1 MTETLRICE
10 GLPQTFRIW
19 VGPTLVLFLIK
30 PEDMQIVLNADSCLR
45 KSFVYS
51 FLHKDVALFTAP
63 RKNIFIFFSV
73 FVELNK
79 IHKRRICIHT

>member
-10 GLPQTFRIW
+10 GLPHTFRIW
-19 VGPTLVLFLIK
+19 VGPTLVLFLIR
-30 PEDMQIVLNADSCLR
+30 PEDMQIVLNADTCLR

-63 RKNIFIFFSV
+63 RKNS
-73 FVELNK
+73 EEQNA
-79 IHKRRICIHT
+79 RRMNLFQKQINI

>member
-10 GLPQTFRIW
+10 GLPHTFRIW
-19 VGPTLVLFLIK
+19 VGPTLVLFLIR
-30 PEDMQIVLNADSCLR
+30 PEDMQIVLNADTCLR

-63 RKNIFIFFSV
+63 RKK
-73 FVELNK
+73 E
-79 IHKRRICIHT
+79 